1 MPPTSH
7 SNNNNKN
14 NNDDDDDDDNSNTTR
29 VSWTGDTI
37 TNTTRKY
44 GDHHNHSNSSSSSN
58 EHADTTITTF
68 DIYPTSSSSSST
80 NQSNSG
86 MNSSSSSSMNRN
98 SNTDASTSTVPNT
111 ARWTRYLPTAFG
123 IRHSVESS
131 KYRWCARESALW
143 GIATGSAM
151 AFHRIRMNSP
161 TSRVIHVGFSTVF
174 LVMGGS
180 YYFCVK
186 RRDYQEQMIELLMQ
200 LNTFE
205 PVQNM
210 PAERPIDQT
219 HPFVRPDD
227 GAVTKDDTTI
237 SATTTTNHNNN
248 NNQTIP
254 TKQYVAHIPERKEW
268 QTPTPTQDAAK
279 IFQPYNNNNNK
290 NDSGNHETK

>member
-1 MPPTSH
+1 
-7 SNNNNKN
+7 
-14 NNDDDDDDDNSNTTR
+14 
-29 VSWTGDTI
+29 
-37 TNTTRKY
+37 
-44 GDHHNHSNSSSSSN
+44 
-58 EHADTTITTF
+58 
-68 DIYPTSSSSSST
+68 
-80 NQSNSG
+80 

-227 GAVTKDDTTI
+227 GAVVTKDETVTR
-237 SATTTTNHNNN
+237 STATTTTNHNNNN

-279 IFQPYNNNNNK
+279 IFQPYNNNNK